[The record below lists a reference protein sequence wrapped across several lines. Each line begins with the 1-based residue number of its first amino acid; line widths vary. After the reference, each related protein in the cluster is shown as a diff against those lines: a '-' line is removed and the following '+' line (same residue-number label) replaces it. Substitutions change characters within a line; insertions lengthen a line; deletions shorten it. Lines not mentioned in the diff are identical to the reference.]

1 MLIIQCW
8 YWQEK
13 SSICLHRNLCL
24 GAHLRREM
32 DTIKGKMQA
41 KKRALERNRL
51 DVRFED
57 YLVQLFSCQSDKG
70 DALNQVTTRRE
81 KQTLLFCERWPSCL
95 QHLVESVHQH
105 QNSIPVPRQENFTT
119 TYFGAPLTPTPAISA
134 AHCHLH
140 PANSLPPKEDTTW
153 LYYCRQAWVN
163 KGCIQNSILTQVIQW
178 SLTPVY
184 YTMNW

>member
-57 YLVQLFSCQSDKG
+57 YLIQLFSCQSDKG

-81 KQTLLFCERWPSCL
+81 KQTLCFFVSDGRRAFNTWLNQFISIKTQFQFQDRRISPQPTLAPPPFQWPTAT
-95 QHLVESVHQH
+95 
-105 QNSIPVPRQENFTT
+105 SILP
-119 TYFGAPLTPTPAISA
+119 
-134 AHCHLH
+134 
-140 PANSLPPKEDTTW
+140 NSLPPKRRHDVALLLQT
-153 LYYCRQAWVN
+153 
-163 KGCIQNSILTQVIQW
+163 
-178 SLTPVY
+178 SLSE
-184 YTMNW
+184 

>member
-1 MLIIQCW
+1 MLVIQCW

-13 SSICLHRNLCL
+13 SSNCLHRNLCL
-24 GAHLRREM
+24 GTHLRREM

-57 YLVQLFSCQSDKG
+57 YLIQLFSCQSDKG
-70 DALNQVTTRRE
+70 EALNQVTTRRE

-95 QHLVESVHQH
+95 HHLVESVHQH
-105 QNSIPVPRQENFTT
+105 QNSTQFQDRRISQPTL
-119 TYFGAPLTPTPAISA
+119 APPTPAPAISA

-140 PANSLPPKEDTTW
+140 PANSPSQKKTRRGFTIADKLEWIKDA
-153 LYYCRQAWVN
+153 YKIAF
-163 KGCIQNSILTQVIQW
+163 
-178 SLTPVY
+178 
-184 YTMNW
+184 

>member
-81 KQTLLFCERWPSCL
+81 KQTLLFLWAMAVVPSTLGWISSSASKLNSSSKTREFHHNLLWCPPHPHARHFSGPLPPPSCQLSPSQRRHDVALLL
-95 QHLVESVHQH
+95 Q
-105 QNSIPVPRQENFTT
+105 T
-119 TYFGAPLTPTPAISA
+119 
-134 AHCHLH
+134 
-140 PANSLPPKEDTTW
+140 SLSE
-153 LYYCRQAWVN
+153 
-163 KGCIQNSILTQVIQW
+163 
-178 SLTPVY
+178 
-184 YTMNW
+184 

>member
-1 MLIIQCW
+1 MLVIQCW

-57 YLVQLFSCQSDKG
+57 YLIQLFSCQSDKG

-81 KQTLLFCERWPSCL
+81 KQTLCFFVSDGRRAFNTWLNQFI
-95 QHLVESVHQH
+95 
-105 QNSIPVPRQENFTT
+105 SIKTQISVPRQENFTT
-119 TYFGAPLTPTPAISA
+119 TYFAPTPPAAIPV

-140 PANSLPPKEDTTW
+140 PANSLPPKRRHDVALLLQT
-153 LYYCRQAWVN
+153 
-163 KGCIQNSILTQVIQW
+163 
-178 SLTPVY
+178 SLSE
-184 YTMNW
+184 

>member
-1 MLIIQCW
+1 
-8 YWQEK
+8 
-13 SSICLHRNLCL
+13 
-24 GAHLRREM
+24 M

-57 YLVQLFSCQSDKG
+57 YLIQLFSCQSDKG

-119 TYFGAPLTPTPAISA
+119 TYSGAPSPPRPPFQRPTATSILPT
-134 AHCHLH
+134 L
-140 PANSLPPKEDTTW
+140 SLPKKTRRGFIIADELEGIKDA
-153 LYYCRQAWVN
+153 YKIAF
-163 KGCIQNSILTQVIQW
+163 
-178 SLTPVY
+178 
-184 YTMNW
+184 

>member
-1 MLIIQCW
+1 MLVIQCW

-41 KKRALERNRL
+41 KKRAVERNRL

-57 YLVQLFSCQSDKG
+57 YLIQLFSCQSDKG

-105 QNSIPVPRQENFTT
+105 QNSIPVSRQENFTT
-119 TYFGAPLTPTPAISA
+119 TDFGAP
-134 AHCHLH
+134 H
-140 PANSLPPKEDTTW
+140 PRPHFSCPLPPPSCQLSLPKEDTTW
-153 LYYCRQAWVN
+153 LYYCRQAWVD
-163 KGCIQNSILTQVIQW
+163 KGCIQNSILTEVIQW